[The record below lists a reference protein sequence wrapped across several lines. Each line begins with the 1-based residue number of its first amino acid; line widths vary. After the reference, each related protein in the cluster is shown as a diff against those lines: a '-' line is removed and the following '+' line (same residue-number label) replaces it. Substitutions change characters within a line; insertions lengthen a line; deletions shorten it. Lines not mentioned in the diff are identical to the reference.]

1 MIINIIYFI
10 LVLGITVLIHELGHF
25 IFAKKAGVYIYEF
38 SIGMGPIIF
47 KWKRKNDETDYC
59 IRLFPIGGFVSMAGE
74 DLEED
79 SKISKEEQ
87 LCNKKWSERFLTLIA
102 GILFN
107 FLLALVLLF
116 IVGLINGSPNSKPI
130 IGYIDQNYPI
140 YNTNLKVDDTIVK
153 INNKKVSSSEELVL
167 YLTIYSG
174 KNIDFTVIH
183 KNGNRETVNVKP
195 ILTEKDGS
203 EGYSYGFSL
212 DNSKKHGILN
222 AIIYAFRQVKN
233 LVVQMTLIIFYL
245 ITGKIGINNLSGP
258 VGIFTIVGTAAE
270 AGIIS
275 IIYLIAYL
283 CINVGFINLLPFPAF
298 DGGRILFLFIEKI
311 KGSKVNPKVEN
322 IIHSVGFILLMILMI
337 FVTGNDILRFFK

>member
-1 MIINIIYFI
+1 MIINIIYFV

-38 SIGMGPIIF
+38 SIGMGPKIF

-59 IRLFPIGGFVSMAGE
+59 IRLLPIGGFVSMAGE

-79 SKISKEEQ
+79 SKIAKEEQ

-130 IGYIDQNYPI
+130 IGYIDKNYPI
-140 YNTNLKVDDTIVK
+140 YNTNLKINDTIVK
-153 INNKKVSSSEELVL
+153 INSKKVSSSEELVL

-222 AIIYAFRQVKN
+222 SIIYAFKQVKN

-245 ITGKIGINNLSGP
+245 ITGKISINNLSGP
-258 VGIFTIVGTAAE
+258 IGIFTIVGTAAE

-322 IIHSVGFILLMILMI
+322 IIHSIGFILLMILMV
-337 FVTGNDILRFFK
+337 FVTGNDILRLFK